1 MKSIV
6 RFGLGAS
13 AGVVSGKIIFGM
25 SREYCSNG
33 FITGV
38 GTAALTIVAF
48 VYGYSCTTGIFDE
61 IFSVINE
68 EDDDEEEEDG

>member
-13 AGVVSGKIIFGM
+13 AGVVAGRIIFGM

-38 GTAALTIVAF
+38 GTAALTVVAF
-48 VYGYSCTTGIFDE
+48 VYVYSYTTGMFDGAFGLKDKE
-61 IFSVINE
+61 N
-68 EDDDEEEEDG
+68 EEEEDG